1 MLSYISKLLNYLSL
15 TYQEEMTELPTFNL
29 VFPHSIII
37 SINAD
42 HGTDSNVTILWHFF
56 TLTRRESL

>member
-56 TLTRRESL
+56 TL

>member
-29 VFPHSIII
+29 AFSHSIII
-37 SINAD
+37 E
-42 HGTDSNVTILWHFF
+42 TPWV
-56 TLTRRESL
+56 